1 MPIAR
6 ELKGGPGGA
15 YGGQLAFCKSVFDPA
30 QASRLARLQTC
41 GRKNMKRLGLGIIV
55 AIGFTLPALADPP
68 QLKGDYAFTYADF
81 CLQSTSGFNTQNFTP
96 LAGPVDAGSSG
107 VTGFQHFNGD
117 GTGTATTAGGVG
129 INFASTPLGSSVTN
143 SPFSFKFTYTKP
155 ASDGSFTETIV
166 PGSLVGP
173 GFSINPGGSALGF
186 VSNDGKTFVA
196 TAATPS
202 IQTVTIDG
210 SPPIKIYRVC
220 RTNTVGIKL
229 NPAD

>member
-1 MPIAR
+1 LIA
-6 ELKGGPGGA
+6 A
-15 YGGQLAFCKSVFDPA
+15 CCVA
-30 QASRLARLQTC
+30 ARDCAHLVEEI
-41 GRKNMKRLGLGIIV
+41 MKRLGLGITV
-55 AIGFTLPALADPP
+55 AIGLTLPALADPP

-96 LAGPVDAGSSG
+96 LAGPVDAASAG

-129 INFASTPLGSSVTN
+129 ITFASTPLGSSVSS
-143 SPFSFKFTYTKP
+143 SPFSFKFTYTTP
-155 ASDGSFTETIV
+155 APDGSFTATIV
-166 PGSLVGP
+166 PGSLIGT

-186 VSNDGKTFVA
+186 VSNDGKMYTM
-196 TAATPS
+196 TTATPS
-202 IQTVTIDG
+202 IQTITING
-210 SPPIKIYRVC
+210 SPPIKIYEVC

>member
-1 MPIAR
+1 
-6 ELKGGPGGA
+6 
-15 YGGQLAFCKSVFDPA
+15 
-30 QASRLARLQTC
+30 
-41 GRKNMKRLGLGIIV
+41 MKRLGLGIIV
-55 AIGFTLPALADPP
+55 AIGLTLPAFADSPKL
-68 QLKGDYAFTYADF
+68 QGTYAFTYNDF

-96 LAGPVDAGSSG
+96 LAGPVNAGSSG

-129 INFASTPLGSSVTN
+129 ITFASTPLGSGVSS
-143 SPFSFKFTYTKP
+143 SPFSFKFTYTSP
-155 ASDGSFTETIV
+155 APDGSFTESIV
-166 PGSLVGP
+166 PGSLIGT
-173 GFSINPGGSALGF
+173 GFNINPGGSALGF

-202 IQTVTIDG
+202 IQTITIEG
-210 SPPIKIYRVC
+210 SPPIKIYEVC